1 MLVKIL
7 IDNVS
12 KNELVCEWGLAV
24 YIEYKGHHFL
34 LDTGASEKF
43 TENAAALD
51 IDLANVE
58 YGVLSHAH
66 FDHADGMAA
75 FFGEN
80 DRASFYLRKSS
91 AENCYSGKGAG
102 SKYIGIHRGFLDTYR
117 DRLVYVDGDYELMP
131 GVYLIPHKTDG
142 LEEQGRNANQYVRI
156 GENWYPDNYQHEQ
169 SLVFDTEQGMVIFNS
184 CSHGGADCIIR
195 EVEKTF
201 PGKQIYALVGGLHL
215 FRKSPEDV
223 EAFAEKIRETGI
235 QKIITGHCTGD
246 EAMQILQ
253 EKLGDIVESIYTGK
267 SFYFAE

>member
-1 MLVKIL
+1 MFVKIL

-24 YIEYKGHHFL
+24 YIEYKGHRFL

-43 TENAAALD
+43 TENAPALGV
-51 IDLANVE
+51 DLANVE

-75 FFGEN
+75 FFEKN

-91 AENCYSGKGAG
+91 AENCYSGKGDG

-117 DRLVYVDGDYELMP
+117 DRIVYVEGDYELLP
-131 GVYLIPHKTDG
+131 GVYLIPHKTSH
-142 LEEQGRNANQYVRI
+142 LEEQGRSANQYIRI
-156 GENWYPDNYQHEQ
+156 GENWYPDDYEHEQ

-223 EAFAEKIRETGI
+223 EALAEKIRETGI

-267 SFYFAE
+267 SFYFDE